1 MVDSSLE
8 TLIPMIDAIISAS
21 NPDEVSP
28 KKIRKA
34 LQELYQ
40 RDLDAKRKALN
51 ELIIDRFEEIQAHPR
66 MLVRKDEMMK
76 RNQEFTKLLEEMKNA
91 GVTGNK
97 IKNITTR
104 RRSDDSESKKKK
116 KKKRKKER
124 AAPTGTNSIATR
136 LLNLSEPLSEIVGAH
151 ELPRTRVVKG
161 VWDYIK
167 AHNLQNPEDRREILC
182 DAKMEKVFGKST
194 TMFQLNKLLVDHMHY
209 SDEVKSNKDKSE
221 PKTETTA

>member
-1 MVDSSLE
+1 
-8 TLIPMIDAIISAS
+8 MIDAIISSS

-34 LQELYQ
+34 LQELFQ
-40 RDLDAKRKALN
+40 MDLDSKRKQLN

-76 RNQEFTKLLEEMKNA
+76 RDQEFAKLLEEMKNA
-91 GVTGNK
+91 GVTGHK

-104 RRSDDSESKKKK
+104 RTSDSDSKKKK

-124 AAPTGTNSIATR
+124 ATPTGTTSIATR
-136 LLNLSEPLSEIVGAH
+136 LLQLSDPLAEIVGAQ
-151 ELPRTRVVKG
+151 ELPRTQVVKG

-167 AHNLQNPEDRREILC
+167 AHDLQNPEDRREILC
-182 DAKMEKVFGKST
+182 DDKMEKVFGKST
-194 TMFQLNKLLVDHMHY
+194 NMFQLNKLLVNHMHY
-209 SDEVKSNKDKSE
+209 SDTVDDNKEKKK
-221 PKTETTA
+221 PKTETTSSSENGK